1 MHIFVVAI
9 YTTTKTCYDVV
20 VRTTTKTKK
29 VILLKFSSRMTVAIH
44 ILLYLEEYEKEEKVT
59 SEVLSD
65 TTGVN
70 AVNIRKTLQLLKK
83 AGFIEIRRGTGGACL
98 KKAPGDITVRDIF
111 EAVEDS
117 SGDLFHMHEHP
128 NTNCPVGK
136 SIKGVLDRHL
146 TAWKQLLLQQ
156 MQEVTLE
163 NLFIEMQDEMKK
175 HE

>member
-1 MHIFVVAI
+1 MIP
-9 YTTTKTCYDVV
+9 
-20 VRTTTKTKK
+20 
-29 VILLKFSSRMTVAIH
+29 LKFSSRMTVAIH
-44 ILLYLEEYEKEEKVT
+44 ILLYLAEYEKEEKVT
-59 SEVLSD
+59 SEVLAD

-83 AGFIEIRRGTGGACL
+83 AGFIEIRRGAGGACL
-98 KKAPGDITVRDIF
+98 KKDPGDITVRDIF

-117 SGDLFHMHEHP
+117 TEDLFHMHEHP

-146 TAWKQLLLQQ
+146 DAWKQLLLQQ
-156 MQEVTLE
+156 MQGVTLKE
-163 NLFIEMQDEMKK
+163 LFLEMQDEMKK

>member
-1 MHIFVVAI
+1 MIGCSRSDNN
-9 YTTTKTCYDVV
+9 KDE
-20 VRTTTKTKK
+20 K

-59 SEVLSD
+59 SEVLAN
-65 TTGVN
+65 TTGV
-70 AVNIRKTLQLLKK
+70 KK

-117 SGDLFHMHEHP
+117 TEDLFHMHEHP

-136 SIKGVLDRHL
+136 SIKGVLNRHL
-146 TAWKQLLLQQ
+146 DAWKQLLLQQ
-156 MQEVTLE
+156 MQGVTLKE
-163 NLFIEMQDEMKK
+163 LFLEMQDEMKK